1 MVTNPRPNWTVEE
14 YLVYEA
20 GSEMKH
26 EYIDGEIYAM
36 TGGTGNHSE
45 IKMNVAIAIG
55 RQLDDS
61 NCSLRDSDMRLK
73 VSESRYVYPDLSAV
87 CGKAA
92 YDDSTTTLLNPILVE
107 EVTSPSSVDYD
118 RLAKRDYYYA
128 VPSIQGYLIIDQHR
142 VFAELYTRTPFG
154 WLLQQF
160 SDLDA
165 VIPLE
170 MLSCALPLAQVYRGI
185 LFEGA

>member
-1 MVTNPRPNWTVEE
+1 MLAKSKPNWTVEE

-20 GSEMKH
+20 DSETRH

-45 IKMNVAIAIG
+45 IKMNTAIAIG

-61 NCSLRDSDMRLK
+61 NCSLRNSDMRVK
-73 VSESRYVYPDLSAV
+73 ISESRYVYPDLSAV
-87 CGKAA
+87 CGKAD
-92 YDDSTTTLLNPILVE
+92 YDDNDTTLLNPILVV
-107 EVTSPSSVDYD
+107 EVTSPSSGDYD

-128 VPSIQGYLIIDQHR
+128 VPSIQGYLIMDQYR
-142 VFAELYTRTPFG
+142 VFAELYTRTSFG
-154 WLLQQF
+154 WFLRQF
-160 SDLDA
+160 SDWDD

-170 MLSCALPLAQVYRGI
+170 MLSCDLPLAQVYRGI